1 MKPFGEALGEVLG
14 ALLEHG
20 FELPIHVGIVSR
32 NGCAMWFVYVANDQ
46 GSLDAKSLAEF
57 VPHEMMT
64 LPINIMLVDSCGE
77 AARVLLRPG
86 EQATVEVLN

>member
-1 MKPFGEALGEVLG
+1 
-14 ALLEHG
+14 
-20 FELPIHVGIVSR
+20 
-32 NGCAMWFVYVANDQ
+32 MWFVYVANDQ
-46 GSLDAKSLAEF
+46 GSLDATSLAEF

-86 EQATVEVLN
+86 EEPSVVVLN